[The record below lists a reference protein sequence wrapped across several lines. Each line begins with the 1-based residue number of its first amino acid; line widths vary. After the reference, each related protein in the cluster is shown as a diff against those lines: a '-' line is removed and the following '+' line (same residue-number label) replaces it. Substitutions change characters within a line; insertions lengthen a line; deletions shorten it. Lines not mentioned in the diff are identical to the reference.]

1 MRLALE
7 GRIVMMET
15 EIITDAIIE
24 NKEWLYKQA
33 FAITKNKE
41 EAEDAVSNAIV
52 KAYVSK
58 GKLLKKESVNSWL
71 YKIVHNESYS
81 IIRKRKDMLNIE
93 DYENSLSSKDNIEKS
108 MEERSIWDIVLD
120 LPEKYRE
127 VIYLFYAREFDM
139 KTIHRITG
147 LSMGTIKSRLSRA
160 REMLRLE
167 LLEGGNDDGVDR

>member
-1 MRLALE
+1 ME

-58 GKLLKKESVNSWL
+58 GKLLKKESINSW
-71 YKIVHNESYS
+71 
-81 IIRKRKDMLNIE
+81 
-93 DYENSLSSKDNIEKS
+93 
-108 MEERSIWDIVLD
+108 
-120 LPEKYRE
+120 
-127 VIYLFYAREFDM
+127 
-139 KTIHRITG
+139 
-147 LSMGTIKSRLSRA
+147 
-160 REMLRLE
+160 
-167 LLEGGNDDGVDR
+167 